1 MKKLVSLLLA
11 LTLVLG
17 TLSVSAHADE
27 IKDLRDYAL
36 VTSEMTTFC
45 YQYSQSNAELKPLSN
60 CFDMLLTNDS
70 KGRLLPCIAKEWYT
84 PDDATT
90 WVFELRDDVK
100 WVDYLGNYVADVVA
114 EDFVYG
120 LEWVLNYAK
129 NQAANTSMPVEM
141 ILGAQ
146 EYYDYTKAF
155 AESNGEDAAKAL
167 DPLNGP
173 FAEMVGIKADN
184 DAGILT
190 ITCLAP
196 LPYFP
201 TVTTYNCLAPLSA
214 KLIEK
219 IGVDGYFGAE
229 NTDLWYNGPYTM
241 TDYVQNNEKVLTR
254 NPLYYNNDV
263 KLFDTVT
270 VRMVEDANVAFTMF
284 TAGELDYVEL
294 TESEIDIIANN
305 PSNEWHDYLVPTLM
319 TIFSYNFK
327 WNFNK
332 YLEDGTPDVNWNTA
346 VANEAFRKSVYY
358 GLDLTNYLARTNTL
372 DPQSIQNYTYTMRGL
387 VQTSDGTDYSQL
399 VLDELGLSYDPDKYN
414 RYDPE
419 KAAAYKSQAIEE
431 LTALGV
437 TFPIELDWYI
447 AGSNQVS
454 KDTADVLT
462 QMFNDYLGSDY
473 INFVTKTYVSK
484 MRQEVANPRLQSLI
498 ESGWAADYGD
508 PMNFVGQE
516 ILNYDNAYYA
526 TVYTNANDAMEPA
539 YSQLAEFTRLVNEA
553 DQIRTDLD
561 ARYAAFAKAEA
572 YFLDKAL
579 CLPSRVY
586 SSWQLSC
593 INFNSKIQV
602 LYGVQETRYVDWE
615 TQEEPYTA
623 EEYALLINK

>member
-372 DPQSIQNYTYTMRGL
+372 DPQ
-387 VQTSDGTDYSQL
+387 
-399 VLDELGLSYDPDKYN
+399 
-414 RYDPE
+414 
-419 KAAAYKSQAIEE
+419 
-431 LTALGV
+431 
-437 TFPIELDWYI
+437 
-447 AGSNQVS
+447 NQVS